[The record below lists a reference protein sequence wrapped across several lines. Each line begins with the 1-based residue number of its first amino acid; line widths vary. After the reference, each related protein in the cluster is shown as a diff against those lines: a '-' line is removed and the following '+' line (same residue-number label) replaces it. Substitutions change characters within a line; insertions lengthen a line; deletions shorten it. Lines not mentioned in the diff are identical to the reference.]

1 MKNSEI
7 IEMTTAELIERVE
20 TEKAALN
27 KMTMNHT
34 ITPMENPMQIRAARK
49 TIARMMT
56 EIRKRE
62 LTEKKLSNKMDKT
75 ITVAVHFKEKHPIY
89 GKFIK
94 KTKKFTAHDEKN
106 ECNIGDTVR
115 IMETRPLSKMK
126 RWRLVEIIERAK

>member
-27 KMTMNHT
+27 KMTNHT

-62 LTEKKLSNKMDKT
+62 LTEKK
-75 ITVAVHFKEKHPIY
+75 
-89 GKFIK
+89 
-94 KTKKFTAHDEKN
+94 
-106 ECNIGDTVR
+106 
-115 IMETRPLSKMK
+115 
-126 RWRLVEIIERAK
+126 

>member
-20 TEKAALN
+20 TEKAAL

-62 LTEKKLSNKMDKT
+62 LTEKK
-75 ITVAVHFKEKHPIY
+75 
-89 GKFIK
+89 
-94 KTKKFTAHDEKN
+94 
-106 ECNIGDTVR
+106 
-115 IMETRPLSKMK
+115 
-126 RWRLVEIIERAK
+126 

>member
-27 KMTMNHT
+27 K
-34 ITPMENPMQIRAARK
+34 IRAARK

-62 LTEKKLSNKMDKT
+62 LTEKK
-75 ITVAVHFKEKHPIY
+75 
-89 GKFIK
+89 
-94 KTKKFTAHDEKN
+94 
-106 ECNIGDTVR
+106 
-115 IMETRPLSKMK
+115 
-126 RWRLVEIIERAK
+126 

>member
-56 EIRKRE
+56 EIRRE
-62 LTEKKLSNKMDKT
+62 N
-75 ITVAVHFKEKHPIY
+75 
-89 GKFIK
+89 
-94 KTKKFTAHDEKN
+94 
-106 ECNIGDTVR
+106 
-115 IMETRPLSKMK
+115 
-126 RWRLVEIIERAK
+126 

>member
-20 TEKAALN
+20 TAALN

-62 LTEKKLSNKMDKT
+62 LTEKK
-75 ITVAVHFKEKHPIY
+75 
-89 GKFIK
+89 
-94 KTKKFTAHDEKN
+94 
-106 ECNIGDTVR
+106 
-115 IMETRPLSKMK
+115 
-126 RWRLVEIIERAK
+126 

>member
-7 IEMTTAELIERVE
+7 IEMTTAEL
-20 TEKAALN
+20 KAALN

-62 LTEKKLSNKMDKT
+62 LTEKK
-75 ITVAVHFKEKHPIY
+75 
-89 GKFIK
+89 
-94 KTKKFTAHDEKN
+94 
-106 ECNIGDTVR
+106 
-115 IMETRPLSKMK
+115 
-126 RWRLVEIIERAK
+126 